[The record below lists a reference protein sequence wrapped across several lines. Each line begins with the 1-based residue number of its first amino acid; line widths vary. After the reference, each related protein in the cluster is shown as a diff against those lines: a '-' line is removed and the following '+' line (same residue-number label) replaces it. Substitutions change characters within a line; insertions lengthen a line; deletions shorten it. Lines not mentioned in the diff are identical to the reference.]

1 MTETVEVTADLITE
15 GLGAFDELEFLGRGT
30 FGTTFRAV
38 RGDTETAIKVIHL
51 LDMPPYLWERE
62 LASLA
67 SVDHPNVVGLIGSGS
82 FRAVGKELLFL
93 ECEYI
98 DGGSIDGRIRAAQ
111 GPREDE
117 LRPLLSGLLAGVA
130 EIHDLGI
137 IHRDIKPANVALR
150 DREWGAPVLL
160 DFGVAK
166 VLDMT
171 SHTAIGQMV
180 GTAPYMA
187 PEQLRGR
194 PARTRSDLFAVG
206 LVVYEAGTGRH
217 PYRSPEVQTVQSL
230 YDRIAAGPPDDPRDS
245 ADWPDDVAEVVLRIL
260 SAEPHER
267 LSVGRALKD
276 LGVR

>member
-1 MTETVEVTADLITE
+1 MVETVEVTADLISD

-30 FGTTFRAV
+30 FGTTFRAL
-38 RGDTETAIKVIHL
+38 RGESETAIKVIHL
-51 LDMPPYLWERE
+51 VDMPAYLWERE
-62 LASLA
+62 LTSLA
-67 SVDHPNVVGLIGSGS
+67 TVDHPNVVGLIGSGT
-82 FRAVGKELLFL
+82 FKALGRELSFL
-93 ECEYI
+93 ECEYVS
-98 DGGSIDGRIRAAQ
+98 GGSVEARVRTGER
-111 GPREDE
+111 PRKDE
-117 LRPLLSGLLAGVA
+117 LRALLTGLLAGIA

-137 IHRDIKPANVALR
+137 IHRDIKPANVGLR
-150 DREWGAPVLL
+150 DGEWGSPVLL

-171 SHTAIGQMV
+171 SHTAVGQMV

-217 PYRSPEVQTVQSL
+217 PFRSPDVQTVQSL
-230 YDRIAAGPPDDPRDS
+230 YDRITSGPPEDPRVS

-267 LSVGRALKD
+267 LSVARALKD
-276 LGVR
+276 LGAR